1 MGDRRWFKI
10 GVYVSTFCL
19 AMVITVIL
27 ATTYKTA
34 LGPPQVAAAPVSDGN
49 IEAAV
54 EETVVEEAAV
64 ETKPLESAPPLATSS
79 VEGGFMY
86 TADQSDPVYTP
97 PERIEL
103 ADPSNYGERYT
114 VDAYGQSLA
123 HDYLAVL
130 HETVWSANSAINT
143 FQTYHPRDEDQ
154 VSYHTIID
162 RDGTVIYIVPPDKR
176 AYGAGNSVF
185 NGPNGPETTVTN
197 TQFSASV
204 NNFAY
209 HVSLVTPSDGQNN
222 ASSHSGYTD
231 AQYRSLAWLMART
244 TIPEE
249 RITTHAMVDRSGS
262 RQDPRSF
269 NWPHFLEYLHQY
281 PSRQA

>member
-10 GVYVSTFCL
+10 GIYIGTFCL
-19 AMVITVIL
+19 AMAITVVL
-27 ATTYKTA
+27 ATTYKVA
-34 LGPPQVAAAPVSDGN
+34 FSPQIPQAAAALTSDRIRGTAAVRPL
-49 IEAAV
+49 ETEPQLAPAAV
-54 EETVVEEAAV
+54 EH
-64 ETKPLESAPPLATSS
+64 
-79 VEGGFMY
+79 GFMY
-86 TADQSDPVYTP
+86 TADRSGPTYIPT
-97 PERIEL
+97 ERIEL

-114 VDAYGQSLA
+114 VDANGQPLS
-123 HDYLAVL
+123 HEYLAVL

-143 FQTYHPRDEDQ
+143 FQTYHPQDDDQ

-176 AYGAGNSVF
+176 AYGAGNSSF
-185 NGPNGPETTVTN
+185 DGPNGPETALTN
-197 TQFSASV
+197 AQFSTSV

-209 HVSLVTPSDGQNN
+209 HISLVTPSDGQNN

-231 AQYRSLAWLMART
+231 AQYQSLAWLMART

-269 NWPHFLEYLHQY
+269 NWPHFLGYLHQY

>member
-1 MGDRRWFKI
+1 MGNRRWLSIGTYI
-10 GVYVSTFCL
+10 GVFCL
-19 AMVITVIL
+19 AMTVTVIL
-27 ATTYKTA
+27 VTTYKAWVNPHQAVAVPAPEQVQPTSQSA
-34 LGPPQVAAAPVSDGN
+34 SEPVGLTYAANLDGPG
-49 IEAAV
+49 
-54 EETVVEEAAV
+54 
-64 ETKPLESAPPLATSS
+64 
-79 VEGGFMY
+79 
-86 TADQSDPVYTP
+86 YTP

-114 VDAYGQSLA
+114 VDAYGQPLN

-130 HETVWSANSAINT
+130 HETVWTASSAINF
-143 FQTYHPRDEDQ
+143 FQTYHPRDKDQ
-154 VSYHTIID
+154 ASYHAIVD

-185 NGPNGPETTVTN
+185 EGINGAETATTNPE
-197 TQFSASV
+197 FSSSV

-209 HVSLVTPSDGQNN
+209 HVSLVTPSDGQDN
-222 ASSHSGYTD
+222 APTHSGYTD
-231 AQYRSLAWLMART
+231 AQYQSLAWLLART

-249 RITTHAMVDRSGS
+249 RITTHAIVDRSGT

-281 PSRQA
+281 PSRHA

>member
-10 GVYVSTFCL
+10 GVYVGTFCL

-27 ATTYKTA
+27 ATTYKMA
-34 LGPPQVAAAPVSDGN
+34 FGPQVPQAAAAPSAGGSIEVVETEG
-49 IEAAV
+49 EAA
-54 EETVVEEAAV
+54 
-64 ETKPLESAPPLATSS
+64 PQPATPS
-79 VEGGFMY
+79 VEHGFMY
-86 TADQSDPVYTP
+86 TADRSGPTYTP
-97 PERIEL
+97 TERIEL

-114 VDAYGQSLA
+114 VDANGQPLS
-123 HDYLAVL
+123 HDYVAIL
-130 HETVWSANSAINT
+130 HETVWSASSAINL

-154 VSYHTIID
+154 ASYHTIID

-185 NGPNGPETTVTN
+185 DGPHGPETALTN
-197 TQFSASV
+197 AQFASSV

-209 HVSLVTPSDGQNN
+209 HISLVTPSDGQNN
-222 ASSHSGYTD
+222 APSHSGYTD
-231 AQYRSLAWLMART
+231 AQYQSLAWLMART

-249 RITTHAMVDRSGS
+249 RITTHALVDRSGS

>member
-10 GVYVSTFCL
+10 GVYVGTFCL
-19 AMVITVIL
+19 AMVLTVIL
-27 ATTYKTA
+27 ATSYKMA
-34 LGPPQVAAAPVSDGN
+34 FGPQVPQAAAAPTSAGSSS
-49 IEAAV
+49 IEAV
-54 EETVVEEAAV
+54 ELT
-64 ETKPLESAPPLATSS
+64 ESTLQAPPSS
-79 VEGGFMY
+79 VEHGFMY
-86 TADQSDPVYTP
+86 TADRSGPTYTP

-103 ADPSNYGERYT
+103 ADPSNYGDRYA
-114 VDAYGQSLA
+114 VDAYGQPLS

-154 VSYHTIID
+154 ASYHTIID

-185 NGPNGPETTVTN
+185 EGPNGPETVVTN
-197 TQFSASV
+197 AQFASSV

-209 HVSLVTPSDGQNN
+209 HISLVTPSDGQNN
-222 ASSHSGYTD
+222 GSSHSGYTD

>member
-10 GVYVSTFCL
+10 GIYAGTFCL
-19 AMVITVIL
+19 AMVVTIVL
-27 ATTYKTA
+27 ATTHRVFFGPQVVAAPTVTA
-34 LGPPQVAAAPVSDGN
+34 PTATAPTATAPTVTAPPQPAPP
-49 IEAAV
+49 AV
-54 EETVVEEAAV
+54 EH
-64 ETKPLESAPPLATSS
+64 
-79 VEGGFMY
+79 GFMY
-86 TADQSDPVYTP
+86 TADRSGPTYTP
-97 PERIEL
+97 NERIEL

-114 VDAYGQSLA
+114 VDAYGQPLT

-143 FQTYHPRDEDQ
+143 FQTYHPRDADQ
-154 VSYHTIID
+154 ASYHTIID

-176 AYGAGNSVF
+176 AFGAGNSIF
-185 NGPNGPETTVTN
+185 DGPNGPETAVTN
-197 TQFSASV
+197 PAFAASV

-209 HVSLVTPSDGQNN
+209 HISLVTPSDGQDN
-222 ASSHSGYTD
+222 APSHSGYTD
-231 AQYRSLAWLMART
+231 AQYQSLAWLIART
-244 TIPEE
+244 TIPET
-249 RITTHAMVDRSGS
+249 RITTHAVVDRSGS